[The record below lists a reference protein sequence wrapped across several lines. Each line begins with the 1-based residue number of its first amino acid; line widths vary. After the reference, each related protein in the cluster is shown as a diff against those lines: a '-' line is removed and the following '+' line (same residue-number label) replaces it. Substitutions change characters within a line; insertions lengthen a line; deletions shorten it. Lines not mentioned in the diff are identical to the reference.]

1 MDWIDVDQ
9 SRVWLC
15 YDYAEAVQI
24 REEMMGGP
32 DESQRGSKCERAQSH
47 SSMHRDAHELI
58 HKLMSVPRL
67 GVGSWGQVT
76 SRRRGSSG
84 RRSGTR
90 WRGCRDVVSRDL

>member
-76 SRRRGSSG
+76 SA
-84 RRSGTR
+84 T
-90 WRGCRDVVSRDL
+90 SRLERTPEWHTLAWLS